1 MQHVYFQGNLFSADV
16 SKPMELTYALDIS
29 AGFPSPATDYMD
41 LSLDLNTELVK
52 NPEATFYGR
61 VKGYS
66 MRDEGVLDGDVLV
79 IDRSIAPSSGVMAV
93 CYLDGAFT
101 LKKIEQR
108 CGRTFLMPAN
118 PNFKPI
124 EITESNELIV
134 WGVVTY
140 VIKKI
145 KG

>member
-1 MQHVYFQGNLFSADV
+1 MQHLYFQGSLFSADV
-16 SKPMELTYALDIS
+16 STSMKLTYALDIP

-52 NPEATFYGR
+52 NPEATFYAR

-79 IDRSIAPSSGVMAV
+79 IDRSIAPSNGVMAV

-101 LKKIEQR
+101 LKKIER
-108 CGRTFLMPAN
+108 RGDKTFLMPAN